1 MFKSISLFFSLILS
15 SFTLFSNPIDGI
27 DYKNFRSPYYNFFI
41 EIPAGTK
48 EKWEVNK
55 NNGEL
60 EAQKN
65 KKGKRIINYIS
76 YPGNYGFIPQTIA
89 DDGDPLDVIDLDRSN
104 VRGSISSVNIVGG
117 LYFEDKKE
125 TDIKLIAID
134 PNGSFKNILNMDDL
148 LYDHSSI
155 TEILK
160 LWFLNYKK
168 PGKMVFIKYLN
179 KSDSEDIIEKAH
191 LKWKKILRTK

>member
-1 MFKSISLFFSLILS
+1 MYKSTFLFFFLIFS
-15 SFTLFSNPIDGI
+15 TFSIFSNPIDAI
-27 DYKNFRSPYYNFFI
+27 DYKNSINPYYNFFI

-55 NNGEL
+55 TNGKL
-60 EAQKN
+60 EVQKN
-65 KKGKRIINYIS
+65 KKGKRIINFIS

-89 DDGDPLDVIDLDRSN
+89 GDGDPLDVIDLDLSA
-104 VRGSISSVNIVGG
+104 VRGSTTPVNIIGG
-117 LYFEDKKE
+117 LYFKDKKE
-125 TDIKLIAID
+125 TDIKLIAIN
-134 PNGSFKNILNMDDL
+134 PRGNFKDITNIDDL
-148 LYDHSSI
+148 LYEHSAI

-179 KSDSEDIIEKAH
+179 KSESQGIIEKAH
-191 LKWKKILRTK
+191 LKWGKKFKN

>member
-1 MFKSISLFFSLILS
+1 MYKYNILFFSLIFS
-15 SFTLFSNPIDGI
+15 TFSVFSNPIDAI
-27 DYKNFRSPYYNFFI
+27 DYKNSISPYYNFFI

-55 NNGEL
+55 TNGKL
-60 EAQKN
+60 EVQKN
-65 KKGKRIINYIS
+65 KKGKRIINFIS

-89 DDGDPLDVIDLDRSN
+89 GDGDPLDVIDLEPSA
-104 VRGSISSVNIVGG
+104 VRGSTTPVNIIGG
-117 LYFEDKKE
+117 LYFKDKKE
-125 TDIKLIAID
+125 TDIKLIAIN
-134 PNGSFKNILNMDDL
+134 PRGNFKNIANIDDL
-148 LYDHSSI
+148 LYEHSAI

-179 KSDSEDIIEKAH
+179 KADSENMIEEAH
-191 LKWKKILRTK
+191 LKWKRNFKN

>member
-1 MFKSISLFFSLILS
+1 MYKNIFLFFSLILS
-15 SFTLFSNPIDGI
+15 PINVFSNPIDVI
-27 DYKNFRSPYYNFFI
+27 DYKNSTSPYYNFFI

-55 NNGEL
+55 TNGEL
-60 EAQKN
+60 EVQKN
-65 KKGKRIINYIS
+65 KKGKRVINFIS

-89 DDGDPLDVIDLDRSN
+89 GDGDPLDVIDLDRSD
-104 VRGSISSVNIVGG
+104 VRGSTTPVNIIGG
-117 LYFEDKKE
+117 LYFKDKKE
-125 TDIKLIAID
+125 IDIKLIAIN
-134 PNGSFKNILNMDDL
+134 PKGNFKGIVNIDDL
-148 LYDHSSI
+148 LYEQSSI

-191 LKWKKILRTK
+191 LKWRRNFKN

>member
-1 MFKSISLFFSLILS
+1 MYKYTLLLFSLIFS
-15 SFTLFSNPIDGI
+15 TFSVFSNPIDAI
-27 DYKNFRSPYYNFFI
+27 DYKNSISPYYNFFI

-55 NNGEL
+55 TNGKL
-60 EAQKN
+60 EVQKN
-65 KKGKRIINYIS
+65 NKGKRIINFIS

-89 DDGDPLDVIDLDRSN
+89 GDGDPLDVIDLDPSA
-104 VRGSISSVNIVGG
+104 VRGSTTPVNIIGG
-117 LYFEDKKE
+117 LYFKDKKE
-125 TDIKLIAID
+125 TDIKLIAIN
-134 PNGSFKNILNMDDL
+134 PRGSFKDITNIDNL
-148 LYDHSSI
+148 LYEHSSI

-179 KSDSEDIIEKAH
+179 KSESQGIIEKAH
-191 LKWKKILRTK
+191 LKWEKNFKN